1 MGLKLTKSISDNS
14 APHTNEKTKQP
25 NKEHNKQQVYQVLS
39 SIPFGKVTSYGAVA
53 RLSGLG
59 RGARFVGYVLRNLPK
74 GSTLPW
80 HRVLNSQGKIS
91 LPEDSPS
98 FKKQIARLKEEGILV
113 KSGKVDLKQH
123 LWEI

>member
-1 MGLKLTKSISDNS
+1 MGAKVTRSIHDNS
-14 APHTNEKTKQP
+14 VPNMNEES
-25 NKEHNKQQVYQVLS
+25 KEQDKERNKQQVYQVLS

-59 RGARFVGYVLRNLPK
+59 QGARFVGYVLRSLPK

-98 FKKQIARLKEEGILV
+98 FIKQITLLQEEGILV